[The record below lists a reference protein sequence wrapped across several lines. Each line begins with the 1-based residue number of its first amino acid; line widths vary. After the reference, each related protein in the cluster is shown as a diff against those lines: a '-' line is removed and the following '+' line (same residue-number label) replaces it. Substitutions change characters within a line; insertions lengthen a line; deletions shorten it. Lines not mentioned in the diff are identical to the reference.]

1 MRKVIVT
8 AHYLI
13 LCLTLLFI
21 GMPSSTKSE
30 PLEND
35 VGEFF
40 VKKSVEK
47 MDKITQENLTSIS
60 IKSYEVN
67 AIVDFVVPV
76 IQDNKIGFIKKGS
89 DLATVSLQL
98 NQCSCRGSPIYN
110 YINEDQ

>member
-13 LCLTLLFI
+13 LCLTLLFV
-21 GMPSSTKSE
+21 GMPGSTKSE

-35 VGEFF
+35 VGKLL

-47 MDKITQENLTSIS
+47 MDKITQENLTSTP
-60 IKSYEVN
+60 IKSYKVN

-76 IQDNKIGFIKKGS
+76 IQDNKIGFNEKS
-89 DLATVSLQL
+89 SCLATVSLPL
-98 NQCSCRGSPIYN
+98 NQCSCRGSPIFN
-110 YINEDQ
+110 IRKDQ